1 MINFCEMTLK
11 NDFQNKGSNNLCKK
25 FQKFLKLSSY
35 KVFLDL
41 EKVVSKKGVYVIW
54 LGLESRVN

>member
-1 MINFCEMTLK
+1 MTLK